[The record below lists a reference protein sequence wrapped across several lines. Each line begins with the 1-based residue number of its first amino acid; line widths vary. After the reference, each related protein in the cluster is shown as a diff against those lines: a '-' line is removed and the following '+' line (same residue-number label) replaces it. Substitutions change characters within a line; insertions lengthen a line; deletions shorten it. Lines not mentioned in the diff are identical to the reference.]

1 MLGLAPPNTGTVTLF
16 GEPAADA
23 VRAGRV
29 AAMLQDAGFVPG
41 ATVRDVVELARA
53 LYPHPLDTDRIL
65 ATAGMADLAN
75 RRVDRLSA
83 GETQRARVTFALAGN
98 PDLLVLDEPTT
109 AMDVAA
115 RQQFW
120 TAIRAYAADGH
131 TVLFST
137 HQLHEADD
145 VADRIVVLAAGR
157 IVADGTPAQ
166 IRALAGVDSVGQVGC
181 RVPRPDRRPPGHC
194 WAGDHDHR
202 DGALMRA
209 YLRFELRRLVRDPRL
224 MFFSVIGPVATYL
237 IFSGWSAGDRLEG
250 LAAPV
255 AIMIGLA
262 GYGAVAGMLMVGSAV
277 SQERAAGWLHQLR
290 VTPVPPAQVVAV
302 KALLGSMTAIPPVI
316 AVGIAAAIQHH
327 VELAPA
333 GGSRCC
339 Y

>member
-1 MLGLAPPNTGTVTLF
+1 MEAPAVRLSGITRRFGAVRAVDDLDLTIETGAVVALLGPNGAGKSTTISIMLGLVPPGTGTVALF

-53 LYPHPLDTDRIL
+53 LYPRPLGTDRIL
-65 ATAGMADLAN
+65 ATAGVTDFAN

-83 GETQRARVTFALAGN
+83 GETQRARFAFALAGD
-98 PDLLVLDEPTT
+98 PRLLVLDEPTT

-157 IVADGTPAQ
+157 IVADGPPAR
-166 IRALAGVDSVGQVGC
+166 IRAMAGVGTSARLDTAFLALTTDG
-181 RVPRPDRRPPGHC
+181 PDT
-194 WAGDHDHR
+194 
-202 DGALMRA
+202 DGPDTKTI
-209 YLRFELRRLVRDPRL
+209 E
-224 MFFSVIGPVATYL
+224 T
-237 IFSGWSAGDRLEG
+237 E
-250 LAAPV
+250 
-255 AIMIGLA
+255 
-262 GYGAVAGMLMVGSAV
+262 
-277 SQERAAGWLHQLR
+277 H
-290 VTPVPPAQVVAV
+290 
-302 KALLGSMTAIPPVI
+302 
-316 AVGIAAAIQHH
+316 
-327 VELAPA
+327 
-333 GGSRCC
+333 
-339 Y
+339 

>member
-1 MLGLAPPNTGTVTLF
+1 MEALAVHLSGITRRFGSVRAVDDLDLTIEAGTVVALLGPNGAGKTTTISILLGLAPPDTGTVTLF

-65 ATAGMADLAN
+65 ATAGITDLAN

-83 GETQRARVTFALAGN
+83 GEMQRARVAFALAGD

-157 IVADGTPAQ
+157 IVADGPPAQ
-166 IRALAGVDSVGQVGC
+166 IRAMAGVDTSA
-181 RVPRPDRRPPGHC
+181 RLDAAFLALTTEMP
-194 WAGDHDHR
+194 AT
-202 DGALMRA
+202 DG
-209 YLRFELRRLVRDPRL
+209 P
-224 MFFSVIGPVATYL
+224 ATKTT
-237 IFSGWSAGDRLEG
+237 ET
-250 LAAPV
+250 
-255 AIMIGLA
+255 
-262 GYGAVAGMLMVGSAV
+262 
-277 SQERAAGWLHQLR
+277 EH
-290 VTPVPPAQVVAV
+290 
-302 KALLGSMTAIPPVI
+302 
-316 AVGIAAAIQHH
+316 
-327 VELAPA
+327 
-333 GGSRCC
+333 
-339 Y
+339 